1 MFPLLLEPS
10 HLVNSA
16 RVNKS
21 YGEILIPPADIEL
34 QEIFYAVLPFIAL
47 QIIGMLMV
55 MFIPDIAL
63 WFPKYLSG

>member
-21 YGEILIPPADIEL
+21 YGEILIPPADLE
-34 QEIFYAVLPFIAL
+34 APN
-47 QIIGMLMV
+47 
-55 MFIPDIAL
+55 
-63 WFPKYLSG
+63 LSNVTFEENCNCEGIKSNFDKTL

>member
-21 YGEILIPPADIEL
+21 YGEILIPPADLE
-34 QEIFYAVLPFIAL
+34 APN
-47 QIIGMLMV
+47 
-55 MFIPDIAL
+55 
-63 WFPKYLSG
+63 LSNVTF